1 MKFDVGDKV
10 IVKDFCKSIDY
21 KSKPKPNHI
30 YRVSFVI
37 VSGWWNNNIGRWVPM
52 IEGENC
58 KSFVNPEH
66 LELIEKKLTITN
78 SIMNFKVGDN
88 IVIKGEPSCWSSL
101 LSSNKPLNANIQYP
115 FHCVIDDLK
124 EDVCYTAMSAGGYG
138 WDLNDLINEGLVEKV
153 GESWSNTPYG
163 CVITANSDY
172 GVSGGNGEINNNNNN
187 NMKLNTMMKKLLDKD
202 TKTLI
207 EAGYINGD
215 LELTEAGKKE
225 LMVILF
231 LANKK
236 ELVDSA
242 KELLEDN
249 K

>member
-1 MKFDVGDKV
+1 
-10 IVKDFCKSIDY
+10 
-21 KSKPKPNHI
+21 
-30 YRVSFVI
+30 
-37 VSGWWNNNIGRWVPM
+37 
-52 IEGENC
+52 
-58 KSFVNPEH
+58 
-66 LELIEKKLTITN
+66 
-78 SIMNFKVGDN
+78 MNFKVGDN
-88 IVIKGEPSCWSSL
+88 IVIRGEPIYFTSL
-101 LSSNKPLNANIQYP
+101 LNSNNPLNANIQYP
-115 FHCVIDDLK
+115 FYCRIDDLK
-124 EDVCYTAMSAGGYG
+124 EGIGYTAISAGGYG
-138 WDLNDLINEGLVEKV
+138 WDLSVLIQRGLVEKV

-172 GVSGGNGEINNNNNN
+172 GVSGGNGEINNNNKTI
-187 NMKLNTMMKKLLDKD
+187 MSKLNTMMKKLLDKD